1 MTHSARTLTALLC
14 VCAAACAAALPL
26 AAQSGP
32 GPLFPEPF
40 RVTHHLVQ
48 EDGEGSRF
56 VGEPVVDT
64 YGGSWIVSQR
74 PDGSRLVIDLDRR
87 ELTGIEKDKGT
98 YWTVS
103 LDRFAELQRLL
114 RAAQSVAG
122 TAGKD
127 ADQDQDKS
135 TDRRTAA
142 KPSDEPELV
151 VTEVQGDGE
160 RRAVRTG
167 EAVVAD
173 RPGVKRLRVSRAG
186 SSLLDVW
193 VDPSVRLNAA
203 ALGAMSSLETALT
216 GPASDAV
223 PPGRSLAAARAQ
235 AGGAFAVRT
244 LRPLAGVGQV
254 EDVATQLERLER
266 FPSDLVEIPEGLRR
280 VPHPLEAAVRF
291 LDDERERDRA
301 MAGLPASPSR
311 P

>member
-1 MTHSARTLTALLC
+1 MTLTARTLTALLLTG
-14 VCAAACAAALPL
+14 AAALPL

-74 PDGSRLVIDLDRR
+74 PDGSRLIVDLDRR

-122 TAGKD
+122 V
-127 ADQDQDKS
+127 ADQDPDKDP
-135 TDRRTAA
+135 DRRAAA
-142 KPSDEPELV
+142 KATEEPALV

-160 RRAVRTG
+160 RRAARTG
-167 EAVVAD
+167 ETAVAD
-173 RPGVKRLRVSRAG
+173 RPGVKRLRVSREG

-203 ALGAMSSLETALT
+203 ALGALSSLETALA
-216 GPASDAV
+216 GADRDAV

-266 FPSDLVEIPEGLRR
+266 FPSELVEIPEGLRR

-301 MAGLPASPSR
+301 MAGLPASPGR